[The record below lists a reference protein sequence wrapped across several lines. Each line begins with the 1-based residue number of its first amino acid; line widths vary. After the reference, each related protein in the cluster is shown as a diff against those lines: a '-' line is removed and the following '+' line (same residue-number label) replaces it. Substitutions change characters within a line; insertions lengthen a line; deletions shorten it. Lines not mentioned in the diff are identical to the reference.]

1 MTLDDAASTLNVTEG
16 HLKDL
21 IRDGYIR
28 SKYRWVGKGYVYNV
42 NGADVR
48 KRKRQIDFR
57 TVKRITR
64 ARPHGR
70 KGR

>member
-1 MTLDDAASTLNVTEG
+1 MNLDDAASTLNVTEG

-21 IRDGYIR
+21 IRDGKLR
-28 SKYRWVGKGYVYNV
+28 AKLRRGRLDV

-48 KRKRQIDFR
+48 KRYNRL
-57 TVKRITR
+57 VKSRKPSRR

>member
-21 IRDGYIR
+21 IRDGEIR
-28 SKYRWVGKGYVYNV
+28 AQFRRGRLEVS
-42 NGADVR
+42 GADVR
-48 KRKRQIDFR
+48 KRYNRL
-57 TVKRITR
+57 VKPRASVR
-64 ARPHGR
+64 RAVKARPHGA